1 MKNISKA
8 AKALEGQK
16 MFQILAEAKDLEKQ
30 GKEIIHFE
38 IGDPDFKTPSNI
50 IEKCVESLRNGETHY
65 TKSTGLDSYIDA
77 SIKRS
82 KMSRGFSPSP
92 KQILVTAGANI
103 QIYYALACIT
113 DPGDE
118 VITVDPCFV
127 SYKSI
132 MKFLGIN
139 AKFIQLEEKNNFK
152 LNPNDLDRLITS
164 ITRAILINSPHNPT
178 GAVMSE
184 DEIREIYDIAEKNDV
199 YLLSD
204 EVYGRMVYENNTNVK
219 FFSPSSIDH
228 CKVRTIIIHSLSKS
242 YAMTG
247 WRIGAATGPEEVI
260 EKMALLLETT
270 SSCVSPFIQNAAA
283 EALSSDQYEIDAMI
297 NSLRIRRDKMVDLI
311 NKINNVSCITPDG
324 AFYIFANIKKTGL
337 TDVEFVDEMLKNVGV
352 ALCPGSFFGKSGE
365 GYVRFCFAN
374 SLENIEKGLRKIIN
388 YFD

>member
-1 MKNISKA
+1 
-8 AKALEGQK
+8 
-16 MFQILAEAKDLEKQ
+16 MFQILAEAKDLEEQ

-38 IGDPDFKTPSNI
+38 IGDPDFRTPNNI
-50 IEKCVESLRNGETHY
+50 VEKCIESLRNGETHY
-65 TKSTGLDSYIDA
+65 TKSTGLAAYKDA

-82 KMSRGFSPSP
+82 KLSRGFSPDP
-92 KQILVTAGANI
+92 KQILVTSGANI

-132 MKFLGIN
+132 MKFLGI
-139 AKFIQLEEKNNFK
+139 KVKYVKLEEKNNFK
-152 LNPNDLDRLITS
+152 LNPNNLSRLVTS
-164 ITRAILINSPHNPT
+164 KTRAILINTPHNPT
-178 GAVMSE
+178 GAVLTE
-184 DEIREIYDIAEKNDV
+184 ADVRKIYTIAERNDV

-204 EVYGRMVYENNTNVK
+204 EVYGRMVYENNKNIK

-228 CKVRTIIIHSLSKS
+228 CKERTIVIHSLSKS

-247 WRIGAATGPEEVI
+247 WRIGAATGPVDVI
-260 EKMALLLETT
+260 EKMSLLLETT
-270 SSCVSPFIQNAAA
+270 SSCVSPFIQKAAA
-283 EALSSDQYEIDAMI
+283 EALSSEQYEIDAMI
-297 NSLRIRRDKMVDLI
+297 DLLKMRRDKMVYLI
-311 NKINNVSCITPDG
+311 NKIKNVSCKSPDG

-337 TDVEFVDEMLKNVGV
+337 SDVEFVDIMLKEVGV
-352 ALCPGSFFGKSGE
+352 ALCPGSFFGDSGR

-374 SLENIEKGLRKIIN
+374 SIENIEKGLNKIIK